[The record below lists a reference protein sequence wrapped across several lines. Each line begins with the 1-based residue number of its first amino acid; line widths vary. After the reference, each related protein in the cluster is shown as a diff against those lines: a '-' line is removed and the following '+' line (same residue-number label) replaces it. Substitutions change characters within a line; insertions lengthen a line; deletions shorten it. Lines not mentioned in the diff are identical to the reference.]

1 MCMDTHGKVRGQ
13 PVGVSSL
20 YYVDS
25 GAPTQVTR
33 LGSKAPLPIK
43 PPLPRI
49 VFKVLRGKLLTYHI
63 YGTSKNIFNGARE
76 MVQ

>member
-1 MCMDTHGKVRGQ
+1 MCMDTHGKIRGQ

-20 YYVDS
+20 YCVDS

-43 PPLPRI
+43 PPCPELSL
-49 VFKVLRGKLLTYHI
+49 KCLG
-63 YGTSKNIFNGARE
+63 GNC
-76 MVQ
+76 